1 MHITVSIN
9 FICYFKTPS
18 CPPASLEDNFSRSDE
33 TQQAVRSGTLPQ
45 NTTPSLVPEGL
56 HPALPGISRCT
67 WAPLCGAFH
76 LWITNAGGVPWEGNS
91 LLISCS
97 CSFHFKIFG
106 SGSRRAGWE
115 DGKGGQGIIAGYK
128 TERLLL
134 DAVWKGG
141 ISLALSLNKFVW
153 VWVLAFSAQNRK
165 KDVVESKRN
174 PLPSRSVLTNAK
186 DLI

>member
-1 MHITVSIN
+1 MQ
-9 FICYFKTPS
+9 P
-18 CPPASLEDNFSRSDE
+18 
-33 TQQAVRSGTLPQ
+33 
-45 NTTPSLVPEGL
+45 
-56 HPALPGISRCT
+56 SRCQEWEPPLKHNSQPGPGRTAPSTASYLAFT
-67 WAPLCGAFH
+67 WAPLCGASQ

-97 CSFHFKIFG
+97 CSFHFKLFG
-106 SGSRRAGWE
+106 SGSRRAGWV

-153 VWVLAFSAQNRK
+153 VWVLAFSAQTRK
-165 KDVVESKRN
+165 KDVVESKRKPPPFPERAN
-174 PLPSRSVLTNAK
+174 
-186 DLI
+186 